1 MGLGR
6 VEAFSD
12 GVIAVILTIMVLEL
26 KAPENGDLSA
36 LLKLKLPLLNYLLS
50 FVVIGIFWVNHRTIL
65 SLVRHVEP
73 AILWWN
79 NALLFWMS
87 LVPFATAYMGQ
98 SDASPLSVAVY
109 GGLLAITSSTFGL
122 LRFAIAKQHKADPK
136 MSRRHKQLHFKD
148 AFGQGRWRRRR
159 RTSPGILRISL
170 MKAIHRKRVASCSYL
185 RIGPVLERELLGAAF
200 KPRSYC
206 DRQ

>member
-98 SDASPLSVAVY
+98 SNASPLSVAVY

-136 MSRRHKQLHFKD
+136 LSRRHKQLHFKD
-148 AFGQGRWRRRR
+148 AFGVVLYVLSVALAFVSVRA
-159 RTSPGILRISL
+159 SFVIFILI
-170 MKAIHRKRVASCSYL
+170 
-185 RIGPVLERELLGAAF
+185 PVLYFLPEKFTELTE
-200 KPRSYC
+200 
-206 DRQ
+206 

>member
-98 SDASPLSVAVY
+98 SNASPLSVAVY

-136 MSRRHKQLHFKD
+136 LSRRHKQLHFKD
-148 AFGQGRWRRRR
+148 AFGVVLYALSVALAFVSVRA
-159 RTSPGILRISL
+159 SFVIFILI
-170 MKAIHRKRVASCSYL
+170 
-185 RIGPVLERELLGAAF
+185 PVLYFLPEKVTEL
-200 KPRSYC
+200 STE
-206 DRQ
+206 

>member
-73 AILWWN
+73 SILWWN

-98 SDASPLSVAVY
+98 SNASPLSVAVY

-136 MSRRHKQLHFKD
+136 ISRRHKQLHFKD
-148 AFGQGRWRRRR
+148 AFGVVLYALSVALAFVSVRA
-159 RTSPGILRISL
+159 SFVIFILI
-170 MKAIHRKRVASCSYL
+170 
-185 RIGPVLERELLGAAF
+185 PVLYFLPEKVTEL
-200 KPRSYC
+200 STE
-206 DRQ
+206 

>member
-1 MGLGR
+1 MGVGR

-50 FVVIGIFWVNHRTIL
+50 FVVIAIFWINHRSIL
-65 SLVRHVEP
+65 SLVRHVNP
-73 AILWWN
+73 AVLWWN

-98 SDASPLSVAVY
+98 SNAAPLSVAVY
-109 GGLLAITSSTFGL
+109 GGLLAITSASFGL
-122 LRFAIAKQHKADPK
+122 LRLAINAQHRAEKEL
-136 MSRRHKQLHFKD
+136 SQHHKFLHLKD
-148 AFGQGRWRRRR
+148 AFGLALYAASVPLAFVSV
-159 RTSPGILRISL
+159 RTSFFIFMLIPLMYFLPDRFTETNSQHSERIN
-170 MKAIHRKRVASCSYL
+170 
-185 RIGPVLERELLGAAF
+185 
-200 KPRSYC
+200 
-206 DRQ
+206 

>member
-50 FVVIGIFWVNHRTIL
+50 FVVIGIFWVNHRSIL

-73 AILWWN
+73 AVLWWN

-98 SDASPLSVAVY
+98 SNASPLSVAVY

-136 MSRRHKQLHFKD
+136 ISRRHKQLHVKD
-148 AFGQGRWRRRR
+148 AFGVLLYALSVALAFVSVRA
-159 RTSPGILRISL
+159 SFFIFILI
-170 MKAIHRKRVASCSYL
+170 
-185 RIGPVLERELLGAAF
+185 PVLYFLPEKFTELTEA
-200 KPRSYC
+200 RTE
-206 DRQ
+206 

>member
-73 AILWWN
+73 SILWWN

-98 SDASPLSVAVY
+98 SNASPLSVAVY

-136 MSRRHKQLHFKD
+136 LSRRHKQLHFKD
-148 AFGQGRWRRRR
+148 AFGVVLYALSVALAFVSVRA
-159 RTSPGILRISL
+159 SFVIFILI
-170 MKAIHRKRVASCSYL
+170 
-185 RIGPVLERELLGAAF
+185 PVLYFLPEKVTEL
-200 KPRSYC
+200 STE
-206 DRQ
+206 

>member
-73 AILWWN
+73 AVLWWN

-98 SDASPLSVAVY
+98 SNASPLSVAAY

-136 MSRRHKQLHFKD
+136 ISRRHKQLHVKD
-148 AFGQGRWRRRR
+148 AFGVLLYALSVALAFVSVRA
-159 RTSPGILRISL
+159 SFFIFILI
-170 MKAIHRKRVASCSYL
+170 
-185 RIGPVLERELLGAAF
+185 PVLYFLPEKFTELTES
-200 KPRSYC
+200 RTE
-206 DRQ
+206 

>member
-65 SLVRHVEP
+65 SLVRHLEP

-98 SDASPLSVAVY
+98 SNASPLSVAVY

-136 MSRRHKQLHFKD
+136 LSRRHKQLHFKD
-148 AFGQGRWRRRR
+148 AFGVVLYALSVALAFVSVRA
-159 RTSPGILRISL
+159 SFVIFILI
-170 MKAIHRKRVASCSYL
+170 
-185 RIGPVLERELLGAAF
+185 PVLYFLPEKVTEL
-200 KPRSYC
+200 STE
-206 DRQ
+206 

>member
-1 MGLGR
+1 

-148 AFGQGRWRRRR
+148 AFGAALYALSVALAFVSVRA
-159 RTSPGILRISL
+159 SFFIFILI
-170 MKAIHRKRVASCSYL
+170 
-185 RIGPVLERELLGAAF
+185 PVLYFLPEKFTELTES
-200 KPRSYC
+200 RT
-206 DRQ
+206 D